1 LHYNMGIRKTVMVYI
16 ETIFRRYWMPK
27 CIKVI
32 PTVIATTDSRN
43 NAPIYSFS
51 QNHNNIIFLHD

>member
-1 LHYNMGIRKTVMVYI
+1 MVYI

-51 QNHNNIIFLHD
+51 QNHNNIFTRFKKNWKLD

>member
-1 LHYNMGIRKTVMVYI
+1 MGIRKTVMVYI

-32 PTVIATTDSRN
+32 PTVIVELLIVVIMLQYILSVK
-43 NAPIYSFS
+43 
-51 QNHNNIIFLHD
+51 IIII